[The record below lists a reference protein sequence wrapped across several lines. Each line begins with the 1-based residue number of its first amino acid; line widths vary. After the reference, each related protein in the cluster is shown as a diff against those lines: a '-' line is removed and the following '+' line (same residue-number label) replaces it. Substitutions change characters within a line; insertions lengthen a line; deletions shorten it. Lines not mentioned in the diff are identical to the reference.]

1 MYYDIIMYSLSTLS
15 LGYIWYVIMIWSFID
30 AIMSMYALYCTLH
43 VLYDYLLYHDNI
55 IITNAL

>member
-1 MYYDIIMYSLSTLS
+1 MYSLSTLS